1 MVTTNGGAKAPTKNA
16 PPSAPAWTPQQD
28 AKLTAYVRTNAPHI
42 VAGLLALA
50 ASAGEERNWTAMH
63 ENQTMAGKLSELCGL
78 KAISTAL
85 ATQAAQ
91 AVANNAKPATMTAAA
106 GG

>member
-16 PPSAPAWTPQQD
+16 PPSAPVWTPQQD
-28 AKLTAYVRTNAPHI
+28 AKLVAYVRANAPHI
-42 VAGLLALA
+42 VAGLLTLA
-50 ASAGEERNWTAMH
+50 AGAGEERNWNAMQ
-63 ENQTMAGKLSELCGL
+63 ESQAMAGKLSELCGL
-78 KAISTAL
+78 KAISAAQ

-91 AVANNAKPATMTAAA
+91 ATANSTKPATMAAAA